1 MCLRAGKSLNRPL
14 DGSEATKKKIA
25 EAWEGPESI
34 LEHMWSQNSES
45 YDLLSSNSMVYHAC
59 CNGGGLHLGNGLQ
72 KWSWQGWDTRIE
84 ILCKTV
90 AAQKVKEEEE
100 KKAAKVKAQLEAKAA
115 ADAVAAA
122 EMTAK
127 AEVSKYKKRRE
138 RASRVMEAL

>member
-1 MCLRAGKSLNRPL
+1 MTLYSNNKWLVPVKDVQCIAGGATRIWIRSSSDHDYGCKTKENSWPLMCLRAGKSLNRPL

-72 KWSWQGWDTRIE
+72 KWSWQGPDTRIE
-84 ILCKTV
+84 ILCE
-90 AAQKVKEEEE
+90 VK
-100 KKAAKVKAQLEAKAA
+100 
-115 ADAVAAA
+115 
-122 EMTAK
+122 
-127 AEVSKYKKRRE
+127 
-138 RASRVMEAL
+138 